1 MIVIRNQKKKLVWI
15 LVWAGL
21 FIVVLYSPFGSPDL
35 YTSKNYYVEYQSV
48 TFKDGTI
55 PNASKIKS
63 SPEYNYNELDI
74 PDVSVS
80 SNTNYSVGNYSSAP
94 VSYSQGS
101 SYGGG
106 QTQSY
111 QNNNSSGGG
120 SGGGSFIVS
129 GRSGSSAASS
139 GFSMTSGITTLS
151 LTSNLNATA
160 PKQSV
165 TNNTTDDGG
174 TDPGGDPGGN
184 PIPVGDGWGILVFL
198 GLCYAAF
205 KKRLFIKSQLN
216 PLSGKKE

>member
-1 MIVIRNQKKKLVWI
+1 VTKKQKSIFLWI

-63 SPEYNYNELDI
+63 SPEYNDNELDI

-94 VSYSQGS
+94 ASYSQGS

-111 QNNNSSGGG
+111 QNNNSSGGAG
-120 SGGGSFIVS
+120 GGGSFIVS
-129 GRSGSSAASS
+129 GRSGSNAASS
-139 GFSMTSGITTLS
+139 GFSMTSRITTLS
-151 LTSNLNATA
+151 LTSTLNATT

-165 TNNTTDDGG
+165 TNYTSDSGG

-184 PIPVGDGWGILVFL
+184 PIPVGDGWG
-198 GLCYAAF
+198 
-205 KKRLFIKSQLN
+205 LFIVF
-216 PLSGKKE
+216 GV